1 VAAFNVEGQRA
12 FYNEPGGAS
21 VIVDP
26 PDGKLPYLPATL
38 QQANDNHVH
47 RERDPTGHCHTHGVP
62 RVLVPQFPLEIV
74 QDGNYVV
81 LLAETEHSVRI
92 ILLDGS
98 PHRKNSGG
106 HTEEALGVVS
116 FWPFS

>member
-1 VAAFNVEGQRA
+1 
-12 FYNEPGGAS
+12 
-21 VIVDP
+21 
-26 PDGKLPYLPATL
+26 
-38 QQANDNHVH
+38 
-47 RERDPTGHCHTHGVP
+47 
-62 RVLVPQFPLEIV
+62 VPQFPLEIV